1 MKTSVAIL
9 PLILAAASA
18 AAGTPALAQSHAGH
32 TMPAPVRQALPEGCV
47 ARGSPTAD
55 ASRTGMPGAPTCP
68 TGAVPVRLQAPALP
82 AGHDMSTMGQ
92 TPAPAAASARAGH
105 DMSAMGQT
113 QPAPA
118 AASPHA
124 GHDMSTM
131 GQTPPAAAMPAGHDM
146 STMGQAQPAPAM
158 PAGHDMSTMGQTQP
172 APAMPAM
179 PAGHGM
185 STMRQ
190 TQPTPAAAS
199 PHAGHDMSTMGQAQ
213 PAPAMPAGHE
223 MSTMRQ
229 TQPAPAAAS
238 PHAGHDMSTMG
249 QTPPAAA
256 MPAVHDMST
265 MGQTPPA
272 AAMPA
277 GHDMSTM
284 GQTQP
289 APAAASPHAGHDMST
304 MGQMPAGHDM
314 SGMAVPPN
322 VPTSADNPGR
332 PPETPA
338 PAGATS
344 GPTNAADLLFDPAE
358 MAAARAQLRV
368 EHGNV
373 RTTAVILDQLEAT
386 FGDDEEGYAW
396 NAQGWS
402 GGDINRF
409 WWKSEGEGA
418 FGGEVEEAEIQ
429 ALYSRAFRPFF
440 DFQTGLR
447 QTYRPEG
454 DRTDLVVGIQGLAPY
469 WFEVDGAVF
478 LSNKGE
484 LTARGEAEY
493 DQRITNRWIVQ
504 PRAEV
509 VLSAED
515 IPELRIGS
523 GLSSLQV
530 GARLRYEFRKEFAPY
545 VGVEWTRSFGN
556 TADFLEA
563 DGRSAEDTRLVVGIR
578 AWF

>member
-1 MKTSVAIL
+1 MKTSAAIL

-32 TMPAPVRQALPEGCV
+32 AMPAPVRQALPEGCV

-131 GQTPPAAAMPAGHDM
+131 GQTQPAPAAASPHAGHDM
-146 STMGQAQPAPAM
+146 STMGQTPPAPAMPAGHDMSAMGQTQPAPAAASPHAGHDMSTMGQTQPAPAAASPHVGHDMSTMGQTPPAPAM

-172 APAMPAM
+172 APAMPA
-179 PAGHGM
+179 
-185 STMRQ
+185 
-190 TQPTPAAAS
+190 
-199 PHAGHDMSTMGQAQ
+199 
-213 PAPAMPAGHE
+213 
-223 MSTMRQ
+223 
-229 TQPAPAAAS
+229 
-238 PHAGHDMSTMG
+238 GHDMSTMG
-249 QTPPAAA
+249 QTPAP
-256 MPAVHDMST
+256 
-265 MGQTPPA
+265 
-272 AAMPA
+272 AMPA

-284 GQTQP
+284 GQT
-289 APAAASPHAGHDMST
+289 
-304 MGQMPAGHDM
+304 PAGYDM
-314 SGMAVPPN
+314 SGMAMPPD

-332 PPETPA
+332 PPEAPA
-338 PAGATS
+338 PAGATR

-545 VGVEWTRSFGN
+545 VGVEWTKSFGN

>member
-18 AAGTPALAQSHAGH
+18 AAGTPAVAQSHAGH
-32 TMPAPVRQALPEGCV
+32 AMPAPVRQALPEGCV

-55 ASRTGMPGAPTCP
+55 ASRIGTAGAPTCP
-68 TGAVPVRLQAPALP
+68 TGAVPARLPAPA
-82 AGHDMSTMGQ
+82 HDMSTMRQ
-92 TPAPAAASARAGH
+92 TRPAPA
-105 DMSAMGQT
+105 
-113 QPAPA
+113 P
-118 AASPHA
+118 ASPHA

-131 GQTPPAAAMPAGHDM
+131 GQTPPAPV
-146 STMGQAQPAPAM
+146 
-158 PAGHDMSTMGQTQP
+158 
-172 APAMPAM
+172 
-179 PAGHGM
+179 
-185 STMRQ
+185 
-190 TQPTPAAAS
+190 AAS
-199 PHAGHDMSTMGQAQ
+199 PH
-213 PAPAMPAGHE
+213 
-223 MSTMRQ
+223 
-229 TQPAPAAAS
+229 
-238 PHAGHDMSTMG
+238 
-249 QTPPAAA
+249 
-256 MPAVHDMST
+256 
-265 MGQTPPA
+265 
-272 AAMPA
+272 A

-304 MGQMPAGHDM
+304 MGQTPPAPAMPAGHDMSTMGQTQPVPAAASPHAGHDMSTMGQTQPAPAMPAGHDMSTMGQTQPAPAMPAGHDMSTMDQPQLTPVMPAGHDMSTMGQMPAGHDM
-314 SGMAVPPN
+314 SGMAMPPD
-322 VPTSADNPGR
+322 VPTSANNPGR
-332 PPETPA
+332 PPEAPA

-344 GPTNAADLLFDPAE
+344 GPTHAADLLFDPAE

-373 RTTAVILDQLEAT
+373 RTSAVIIDRLEAT
-386 FGDDEEGYAW
+386 FANGGEGFAW
-396 NAQGWS
+396 DAQGWT

-409 WWKSEGEGA
+409 WWKSEGDGA
-418 FGGEVEEAEIQ
+418 FGGEIEEAEVQ

-454 DRTDLVVGIQGLAPY
+454 DRTDLVVGVQGLAPY
-469 WFEVDGAVF
+469 WFEVDAAVF

-484 LTARGEAEY
+484 LTARAQADY
-493 DQRITNRWIVQ
+493 DQRITNRWIIQ

-509 VLSAED
+509 LLSAED

-563 DGRSAEDTRLVVGIR
+563 DGRSSEDTRLVVGIR

>member
-1 MKTSVAIL
+1 MICRSVGLI
-9 PLILAAASA
+9 PLLLAASA
-18 AAGTPALAQSHAGH
+18 SPVFAQSHAGH
-32 TMPAPVRQALPEGCV
+32 VPAPGAARPAGQLPAGCV
-47 ARGSPTAD
+47 RRGAATAD
-55 ASRTGMPGAPTCP
+55 PSRVGTPGAPVCP
-68 TGAVPVRLQAPALP
+68 TGAVPER
-82 AGHDMSTMGQ
+82 
-92 TPAPAAASARAGH
+92 APAAADPHAGH
-105 DMSAMGQT
+105 DISTTGQT

-118 AASPHA
+118 MPAGHDMSSMQAGQQPAPTVPADPHA
-124 GHDMSTM
+124 GHDMSTT
-131 GQTPPAAAMPAGHDM
+131 GQT
-146 STMGQAQPAPAM
+146 QPAPAM
-158 PAGHDMSTMGQTQP
+158 PAGHDMSTMQAGQQP
-172 APAMPAM
+172 APTVPAD
-179 PAGHGM
+179 
-185 STMRQ
+185 
-190 TQPTPAAAS
+190 
-199 PHAGHDMSTMGQAQ
+199 PHAGHDMSTV
-213 PAPAMPAGHE
+213 
-223 MSTMRQ
+223 
-229 TQPAPAAAS
+229 
-238 PHAGHDMSTMG
+238 G
-249 QTPPAAA
+249 QT
-256 MPAVHDMST
+256 
-265 MGQTPPA
+265 
-272 AAMPA
+272 
-277 GHDMSTM
+277 
-284 GQTQP
+284 
-289 APAAASPHAGHDMST
+289 
-304 MGQMPAGHDM
+304 PAGHDM
-314 SGMAVPPN
+314 SGMAMPPD

-332 PPETPA
+332 PPETP
-338 PAGATS
+338 PPPGATS
-344 GPTNAADLLFDPAE
+344 GPAHAADLLFDPAE
-358 MAAARAQLRV
+358 MAAAREQLRI
-368 EHGNV
+368 ENGDI
-373 RTTAVILDQLEAT
+373 RTTAVVMDQLEAT
-386 FGDDEEGYAW
+386 FADGEDAYAW
-396 NAQGWS
+396 DAQGWT

-418 FGGEVEEAEIQ
+418 FDGEVEEAEIQ

-440 DFQTGLR
+440 DFQTGVR